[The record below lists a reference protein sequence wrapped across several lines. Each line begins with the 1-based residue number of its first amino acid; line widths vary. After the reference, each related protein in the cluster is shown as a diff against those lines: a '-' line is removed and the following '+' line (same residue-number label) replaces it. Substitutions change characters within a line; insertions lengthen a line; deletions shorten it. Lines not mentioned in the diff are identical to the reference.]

1 MYPTITNYTIWN
13 WSIHLHVTTVTL
25 YIASSTDLLNAM
37 TWNCFWE
44 NVVIYFN
51 NIHNTNFS
59 LNKEHIIFGVLE
71 HTHTPMIIYL
81 NTYILIAKFW
91 IHLCRLKQHN
101 PELQGFTKI
110 LFKHIEN
117 EKYINTRYNTLDKF
131 NIIWEQLYI

>member
-1 MYPTITNYTIWN
+1 MKLVNSPSCNHCNNIDSVKHRFIECNDVK
-13 WSIHLHVTTVTL
+13 L
-25 YIASSTDLLNAM
+25 
-37 TWNCFWE
+37 FWE

-81 NTYILIAKFW
+81 NTYILIAKYW

-117 EKYINTRYNTLDKF
+117 EKYINTIHLTNSTLYG
-131 NIIWEQLYI
+131 YIELQ